1 MSQFFFAV
9 STRPEKYRRFSSILN
24 CPLLFRG
31 LVLRAVIAVAALVTL
46 DALGTK
52 SQHSFL
58 PALFLETVCYGKL
71 A

>member
-24 CPLLFRG
+24 CPLFQRPRSQSRNSCSRFSDFR
-31 LVLRAVIAVAALVTL
+31 RSWY
-46 DALGTK
+46 K
-52 SQHSFL
+52 SQDSFL